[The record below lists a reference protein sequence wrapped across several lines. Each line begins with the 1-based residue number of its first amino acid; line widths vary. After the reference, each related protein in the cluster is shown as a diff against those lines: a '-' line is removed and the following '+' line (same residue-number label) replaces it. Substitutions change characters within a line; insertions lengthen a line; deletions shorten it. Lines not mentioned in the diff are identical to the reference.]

1 MTPLRLTEE
10 EVRDRLQEA
19 HRRCHRFA
27 ANGEDPHPDRY
38 WESKGRWHVWRRLL
52 NRLELEKREE
62 RQADAKRARKTLQE
76 AVAVLKAQNRPKY
89 RSSDPETSKR
99 AALEGLDRRP
109 TQAARVLAR
118 FVRMGPSTTDA
129 VVRSLEGIPLNSG
142 STRVS
147 ELKAYGFLEPT
158 GETRETRAGS
168 QAEVLRATVEIAE
181 QEELRL

>member
-1 MTPLRLTEE
+1 MTTLRLTEE
-10 EVRDRLQEA
+10 EIRDRLQEL
-19 HRRCHRFA
+19 HRRRHRHA
-27 ANGEDPHPDRY
+27 SWGDDPDPEAYREAH
-38 WESKGRWHVWRRLL
+38 GRWHVWHRLL
-52 NRLELEKREE
+52 KRLELQKREE
-62 RQADAKRARKTLQE
+62 READAHRAQKTLRE

-129 VVRSLEGIPLNSG
+129 VVRSLDGIPLNSG

-147 ELKAYGFLEPT
+147 ELKGYGFLEPT
-158 GETRETRAGS
+158 GETRETKTGS

-181 QEELRL
+181 QEELSL